1 MEGEEWKG
9 EIPKAARTENGFYD
23 LEEVRSFVQENW
35 EEAGRVEMERQQ
47 KRAAEGMKA
56 KAEKKRLKVS
66 K

>member
-23 LEEVRSFVQENW
+23 LEKVRSFVQENW

-47 KRAAEGMKA
+47 KRAAEAMKA
-56 KAEKKRLKVS
+56 KAEKRLKVS

>member
-23 LEEVRSFVQENW
+23 LEKVRSFVQENW
-35 EEAGRVEMERQQ
+35 EEAGKVEMERQQ
-47 KRAAEGMKA
+47 KRAAEAMKA
-56 KAEKKRLKVS
+56 KAEKRLKVS